1 MEHKMAPFKKS
12 IIQARDDIIA
22 MQLWI
27 NSVDSESKLDPKI
40 QNLIANLYQTR
51 NTLESLL

>member
-1 MEHKMAPFKKS
+1 MAPFKKS